1 MTETATIERRKDD
14 PPIVAALKQWEPDL
28 IEALPEGY
36 TPSRFKS
43 VCINLVRATP
53 QLLNVTPITFVS
65 SVLMSA
71 QMGLEPGAPLGLS
84 WIIPR
89 RNKGTLE
96 ATFQV
101 GYQGLRQ
108 LAYRSGVVSHIEARI
123 VHDGD
128 EFDYEHGLGGTNWR
142 HKPEGSPG
150 RDWTDVYCA
159 ARLVTGAEP
168 FETMTKAEVLHHR
181 DRYVKDWEKNK
192 AWRENEPEMARK
204 TVTAK
209 LCRQLPMDVEFRTA
223 LAVDG
228 YTPRELKPDLAGL
241 AMVERAAEDEI
252 IDVVEYADDDPT
264 RPFE

>member
-1 MTETATIERRKDD
+1 MTTEATIERRKED

-28 IEALPEGY
+28 IAALPDGY
-36 TPSRFKS
+36 TASRFKS
-43 VCINLVRATP
+43 VCINLARANP
-53 QLLNVTPITFVS
+53 QLLNVTPLSFVA

-89 RNKGTLE
+89 RIKGTLE
-96 ATFQV
+96 ANFQV

-128 EFDYEHGLGGTNWR
+128 EFTYEHGLGGTNWK
-142 HKPEGSPG
+142 HIPEGTPD

-159 ARLVTGAEP
+159 ARLATGAEP
-168 FETMTKAEVLHHR
+168 FESMTKAEVLAHR
-181 DRYVKDWEKNK
+181 DRYVKDWSKSK
-192 AWRENEPEMARK
+192 AWKENEPEMARK
-204 TVTAK
+204 TVTAR
-209 LCRQLPMDVEFRTA
+209 LCRQLPMSVEFRTA

-228 YTPRELKPDLAGL
+228 YTPRELAPDLAGL
-241 AMVERAAEDEI
+241 VALERSAEEPYDEN
-252 IDVVEYADDDPT
+252 DPE